1 MHESAGAAADADPR
15 MPRDHPREELMT
27 AYNVVRFRI
36 REGMDQAFLDAHRDG
51 KAAWPGLSSG
61 CIIKT
66 GEQTYVLI
74 GEWPNMTT
82 LAGAR
87 GRMIATLDT
96 FRHSLEGLGP
106 GLGVTDAV
114 SGDVVLALT

>member
-1 MHESAGAAADADPR
+1 
-15 MPRDHPREELMT
+15 MT
-27 AYNVVRFRI
+27 AWNVVRFRV

-51 KAAWPGLSSG
+51 KAAWPGLIRG

-74 GEWPNMTT
+74 GEWLDISA
-82 LAGAR
+82 LAAAR
-87 GRMIATLDT
+87 GQMIATLNT
-96 FRHSLEGLGP
+96 FRNTLEDLGS

-114 SGDVVLALT
+114 SGDVVLTLT

>member
-1 MHESAGAAADADPR
+1 MAAF
-15 MPRDHPREELMT
+15 
-27 AYNVVRFRI
+27 NVVRFRV

-51 KAAWPGLSSG
+51 KAAWPGLARG

-74 GEWPNMTT
+74 GEWPDMAT
-82 LAGAR
+82 LTGAR

-96 FRHSLEGLGP
+96 FRHSLEELGS

-114 SGDVVLALT
+114 SGNVVLALT

>member
-1 MHESAGAAADADPR
+1 
-15 MPRDHPREELMT
+15 MT
-27 AYNVVRFRI
+27 VFNVVRFRVNP
-36 REGMDQAFLDAHRDG
+36 GMEQAFLDAHRDG
-51 KAAWPGLSSG
+51 KAAWTGLTRG

-66 GEQTYVLI
+66 GDRSFVLI
-74 GEWPNMTT
+74 GEWRDMTA

-87 GRMIATLDT
+87 QQMIETLNT
-96 FRHSLEGLGP
+96 FRHTLEDLGS